1 MNKLGAIT
9 GIAALAAFAG
19 CVNNGYVKNH
29 PRNKDANRDAQPQQY
44 EEPAAPRDVRPV
56 QPPPSQ
62 PQVTVADQPRVV
74 IDATPA
80 PQPAPAQPAIVA
92 TQPVKPVTT
101 RYVVQRGDTLSKISK
116 RYNIKISAI
125 KAANPQIKGDTIRIG
140 QKLEL
145 PGEVEIGE
153 QKTPAAAPAPASAKA
168 QAPATAKAQ
177 EFKPYSGATKE
188 YTIKNGDTLGGIA
201 VANGISVRQ
210 LRALNGDLKGD
221 NIRAGRKLTVPAQK
235 VEKKAAEK
243 KPEAAAA
250 KDKKA
255 EDKKAAEKKEEPRKE
270 EAKDAAQPEADAAQA
285 APEAAPA
292 PAPAAEEEYYTYTVK
307 EGDDL
312 FGLSLEDEMSSG
324 ELAKLNN
331 MSQDDE
337 LKPGMKIKR
346 RAKKSK

>member
-29 PRNKDANRDAQPQQY
+29 PRNKDANRDTQPQQY

-56 QPPPSQ
+56 QPPPPPP
-62 PQVTVADQPRVV
+62 PQVSVAEQPRVI

-80 PQPAPAQPAIVA
+80 PQPAKPDAAP
-92 TQPVKPVTT
+92 QPVKPATT
-101 RYVVQRGDTLSKISK
+101 RYIVQRGDTLSKISK
-116 RYNIKISAI
+116 RYNIKIAAI
-125 KAANPQIKGDTIRIG
+125 KAANPQIKGEKIIIG

-145 PGEVEIGE
+145 PGNVEIGA
-153 QKTPAAAPAPASAKA
+153 QKAAPEAAPAPQAAAAPLKAASR
-168 QAPATAKAQ
+168 
-177 EFKPYSGATKE
+177 EFKPYTGPTKE
-188 YTIKNGDTLGGIA
+188 YTVKSGDTLGGIA
-201 VANGISVRQ
+201 YGNGISVRQ

-221 NIRAGRKLTVPAQK
+221 TIRVGKKLTIPAQK

-243 KPEAAAA
+243 KPAAPAET
-250 KDKKA
+250 KKA
-255 EDKKAAEKKEEPRKE
+255 ETANKPVEKKAEEPKDS
-270 EAKDAAQPEADAAQA
+270 ANDAAQPEETAAQP
-285 APEAAPA
+285 APEPVAA
-292 PAPAAEEEYYTYTVK
+292 PAPAAEEEFYIYTVQ

-312 FGLSLEDEMSSG
+312 IGLSFEDDMPAT

-331 MSQDDE
+331 LQKDAE

-346 RAKKSK
+346 RVKKENK